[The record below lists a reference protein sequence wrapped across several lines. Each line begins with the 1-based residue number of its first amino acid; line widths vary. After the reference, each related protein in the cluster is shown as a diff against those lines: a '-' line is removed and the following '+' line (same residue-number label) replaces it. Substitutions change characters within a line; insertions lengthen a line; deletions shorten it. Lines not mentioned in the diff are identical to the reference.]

1 MPATLSA
8 PPPPRPESASP
19 APHVVL
25 APDEPGSLLP
35 PVLTGPSSFLWLWVL
50 PLALL
55 LALNVQGYLLVSGN
69 LSDEQRRDAWLLGG
83 ALLLDVGLGVAAWAV
98 SFRWMRAGREA
109 AARHAAWG
117 VPLILA
123 NVGYLWLATALGDD
137 LLPRSVTAWI
147 YPEQR
152 YFFNQYTF
160 GMAPLF
166 LGMLRLACAGS
177 ARLGGR
183 VIAWHVSVAVLVPIG
198 LYVLGVLA
206 RGAELP
212 FWRIPETIMAVAMVG
227 FGLLLFVC
235 VIRVLVLSLRSRAL
249 SGPTGQRVGILLFAL
264 LLPLAGLALNESI
277 PFPVSFQAPE
287 VYVLTCVNAAGLFAS
302 TFLAAARPRLTLF
315 LLGATLPFTLY
326 FFVVFLPYTPLAV
339 LAILALGAGFLILA
353 PTLLFT
359 LHLHLAWQAAR
370 EAAFAAPGHG
380 LRLAA
385 IGLAGCAVLPGW
397 FTARGWSDRAALNTA
412 VNHAFTPVVSATQAA
427 AYPGNLAYLRRAISS
442 HRAYKDGLYYPL
454 LSDYYA
460 WLVFDG
466 LVLPDEK
473 LNRIESLFFG
483 TVTPSDPSRGDG
495 FGFGRGTVRER
506 HRMPRA
512 EPPPRTVE
520 VRDIRA
526 TTRPAGEGATTV
538 TLALTLANTGSGEQA
553 EYIRT
558 LPLAPGVV
566 ANGFRLHVNGE
577 AVPGRLVE
585 KKTALWVYTM
595 IRDSERRD
603 PGLLFYSAPDE
614 LELRVY
620 PVIAGTPSIVEL
632 DFLVPAVFDADALP
646 VESRDPAACVAALRD
661 VMTPTLA
668 RTTPET
674 VVLAGLDRA
683 SLPLAPRPT
692 YVHFLVDRS
701 AANAFTGDVASA
713 RAMLGAHLS
722 FAGTERVTLVNH
734 DAVPVEP
741 REGVAFP
748 PAAEQV
754 ARVLPARGG
763 LHLDLA
769 LAQALRRHRD
779 EDLDRLGPDAPPPAR
794 PVFVILSHR
803 LGTGIGELSLANEWC
818 DLAPDMEVYELDET
832 GAFRSCFG
840 GAPADAPMVRL
851 GSSARPWHAGR
862 LTRFDGAEQD
872 GMAPAFWDEA
882 ARRWRAL
889 DVADMAAARAGED
902 EATWPEAMALQL
914 RHQDEVR
921 DPGRGGSV
929 AGLSGLVAE
938 SRRLGVL
945 TPATSFIVVENAA
958 QWRAMDQA
966 ERKKLGQHQ
975 ALDHLETPAPSAV
988 VLLLAL
994 GGWAGARR
1002 VWGERSGRR
1011 AARGSCC

>member
-1 MPATLSA
+1 M
-8 PPPPRPESASP
+8 
-19 APHVVL
+19 
-25 APDEPGSLLP
+25 
-35 PVLTGPSSFLWLWVL
+35 LTGPASFLWLWVL
-50 PLALL
+50 PLAVL
-55 LALNVQGYLLVSGN
+55 LALNVLGYLLVSGN
-69 LSDEQRRDAWLLGG
+69 LSDEQQRDAWLLGG
-83 ALLLDVGLGVAAWAV
+83 ALLLDLCLGVAAWAV
-98 SFRWMRAGREA
+98 TYRSMRAGREA

-123 NVGYLWLATALGDD
+123 NVAYLWLATALGDD

-147 YPEQR
+147 YPGER
-152 YFFNQYTF
+152 YLFNQYAF

-166 LGMLRLACAGS
+166 LGMLRLACAGN
-177 ARLGGR
+177 ARIGGR
-183 VIAWHVSVAVLVPIG
+183 VIAWHVSAAVLVPIG

-206 RGAELP
+206 RGADLP

-235 VIRVLVLSLRSRAL
+235 VIRVLVLTLRSRAL
-249 SGPTGQRVGILLFAL
+249 SGPTGQRVGIFVFAF
-264 LLPLAGLALNESI
+264 LLPVAGLALNESI
-277 PFPVSFQAPE
+277 PFPMSFQAPE
-287 VYVLTCVNAAGLFAS
+287 VYVLTCVNAALLFAS
-302 TFLAAARPRLTLF
+302 TFLTWARPRLTLF
-315 LLGATLPFTLY
+315 FLGATLPFTLY

-370 EAAFAAPGHG
+370 EATLAAPQQG

-397 FTARGWSDRAALNTA
+397 FTMRALSDRAALNTA
-412 VNHAFTPVVSATQAA
+412 LDHAFTPAVSATQAA
-427 AYPGNLAYLRRAISS
+427 AYPGNLTYLRRAVSS

-460 WLVFDG
+460 WLAFDG
-466 LVLPDEK
+466 LVLPDDK
-473 LNRIESLFFG
+473 LDRIESLFFG
-483 TVTPSDPSRGDG
+483 TVTPSNPSRGDG
-495 FGFGRGTVRER
+495 FGFGGGNVRER

-512 EPPPRTVE
+512 TPPPRTVE
-520 VRDIRA
+520 VREIRA

-538 TLALTLANTGSGEQA
+538 TLALTLANTGAWEQA

-566 ANGFRLHVNGE
+566 VNGFRLHVNGE

-595 IRDSERRD
+595 IRDIERRD
-603 PGLLFYSAPDE
+603 PGLLFYNAPDE

-620 PVIAGTPSIVEL
+620 PVIVGTPSIVEL
-632 DFLVPAVFDADALP
+632 DFLVPATFDVDALP
-646 VESRDPAACVAALRD
+646 VESRDPAACVAALRGE
-661 VMTPTLA
+661 LA
-668 RTTPET
+668 PVWARPSADA

-683 SLPLAPRPT
+683 DLPVAVRPA

-701 AANAFTGDVASA
+701 VANAFTGDVAAA
-713 RAMLGAHLS
+713 RTMLASHLKV
-722 FAGTERVTLVNH
+722 AGPGRVTLVNH
-734 DAVPVEP
+734 DVVPVEP

-748 PAAEQV
+748 PDAKEI
-754 ARVLPARGG
+754 ARALPARGG
-763 LHLDLA
+763 MHLDLA

-779 EDLDRLGPDAPPPAR
+779 EDLDRLAPDAPPPAR
-794 PVFVILSHR
+794 PVFVILNHR
-803 LGTGIGELSLANEWC
+803 LGTGIGELSLTKEWA
-818 DLAPDMEVYELDET
+818 DLVSDIEIYELDET

-840 GAPADAPMVRL
+840 EPPPETPMLRL
-851 GSSARPWHAGR
+851 GGVARPWRADR
-862 LTRFDGAEQD
+862 LTRFDGAAQGGAE
-872 GMAPAFWDEA
+872 PAFWDDA
-882 ARRWRAL
+882 MGSWRAL
-889 DVADMAAARAGED
+889 DAVEVQAGRGGEG
-902 EATWPEAMALQL
+902 EASWPEAMALHL

-921 DPGRGGSV
+921 DPGAGDSV
-929 AGLSGLVAE
+929 AGLRGLVAD

-958 QWRAMDQA
+958 QWRAMDEA
-966 ERKKLGQHQ
+966 ERKKLGEHQ
-975 ALDHLETPAPSAV
+975 ALDHLETPAPSAL

-1002 VWGERSGRR
+1002 VWTVRSRR
-1011 AARGSCC
+1011 RVTRISGC